1 MEYGEKLAE
10 LSLGIGAIRLQPN
23 DPFLWASGYRMPIYN
38 DNRMLLSSSEARRTV
53 AEGFL
58 DIIKEQPIEFDV
70 IAGTSTAGIPHST
83 TLADMLNAPLTYVR
97 TKAKD
102 HGLGNQI
109 EGLGAEQNY
118 RSHRVL
124 LIEDLISTGG
134 SSIKAVEAVRQAQ
147 GDISWC
153 LAIFSY
159 GLEKARTRFEELDPY
174 CNTKTILDYNT
185 LIKVARRIGAIDPE
199 EERELLAWRDDPFG
213 WGEKRGFPPKR
224 EVCAA

>member
-1 MEYGEKLAE
+1 MQYGEKLAE
-10 LSLGIGAIRLQPN
+10 LSLKMGAIRLQPN

-38 DNRMLLSSSEARRTV
+38 DNRMLLSSSEARKTV

-58 DIIKEQPIEFDV
+58 ELIRSEAIDFDV

-83 TLADMLNAPLTYVR
+83 TLADMLNTPLTYVR

-118 RSHRVL
+118 HNQKVI

-134 SSIKAVEAVRQAQ
+134 SSIKAVEAVRQAH
-147 GDISWC
+147 GDINWC

-159 GLEKARTRFEELDPY
+159 GLEKARHRFAELEPH
-174 CNTKTILDYNT
+174 CNTKTILDYDT
-185 LIKVARRIGAIDPE
+185 LIQVARSINSIDPE
-199 EERELLAWRDDPFG
+199 EERALLAWRDDPFG
-213 WGEKRGFPPKR
+213 WGEKHGFPPKR
-224 EVCAA
+224 EVVAA

>member
-1 MEYGEKLAE
+1 MQYGEKLAE
-10 LSLGIGAIRLQPN
+10 LSLKMGAIRLQPN
-23 DPFLWASGYRMPIYN
+23 APFLWASGYRMPIYN
-38 DNRMLLSSSEARRTV
+38 DNRMLLSSSEARRAV

-58 DIIKEQPIEFDV
+58 DIIAGESLDFDV

-83 TLADMLNAPLTYVR
+83 TLADMLDTPLTYVR

-118 RSHRVL
+118 HNRKVL

-134 SSIKAVEAVRQAQ
+134 SSIKAVEAVRQAH
-147 GDISWC
+147 GNLSWC

-159 GLEKARTRFEELDPY
+159 GLEKARTRFEELDPHCY
-174 CNTKTILDYNT
+174 TKTILDYET
-185 LIKVARRIGAIDPE
+185 LIKVARRIGAIDPKD
-199 EERELLAWRDDPFG
+199 ERALLEWRDDPFG
-213 WGEKRGFPPKR
+213 WGEKHGFPPKR

>member
-1 MEYGEKLAE
+1 MQYGEKLAE
-10 LSLGIGAIRLQPN
+10 LSLKMGAIRLQPN

-38 DNRMLLSSSEARRTV
+38 DNRMLLSSSEARKTV

-58 DIIKEQPIEFDV
+58 DLIQSKAIDFDV

-83 TLADMLNAPLTYVR
+83 TLADLLNTPLTYVR

-109 EGLGAEQNY
+109 EGLGAQQNY
-118 RSHRVL
+118 QNRKVL

-134 SSIKAVEAVRQAQ
+134 SSIKAVEAVRQAH

-159 GLEKARTRFEELDPY
+159 GLEKARTRFAELDPH
-174 CNTKTILDYNT
+174 CNTKTILDYDT
-185 LIKVARRIGAIDPE
+185 LIQVARSINAIDPE
-199 EERELLAWRDDPFG
+199 EERALLAWRDDPFG
-213 WGEKRGFPPKR
+213 WGEKHGFPPKR
-224 EVCAA
+224 EVVAA